1 LRFGQREF
9 RSSGSFAARF
19 NSVQPNACLG
29 FRPRLGYLYVN
40 YTTYP
45 HFVSSTHLKIAFTYV
60 IPIGM
65 IQAITSQQIGLK
77 YVAKA
82 YIPFSPDLTI

>member
-1 LRFGQREF
+1 MRFGQREF
-9 RSSGSFAARF
+9 SQSGSFAARF
-19 NSVQPNACLG
+19 NSIQSDACLG
-29 FRPRLGYLYVN
+29 FRPRIGYLYVN

-45 HFVSSTHLKIAFTYV
+45 HFVSLAHLEIAFTYV

-65 IQAITSQQIGLK
+65 IQAITNQQIGLK

-82 YIPFSPDLTI
+82 YIPLLPDLIV